1 MYQGLI
7 LVLALMLSATSTL
20 AQNVSEKTQFQILT
34 STGLAL
40 DNHGSEANNSRLFVE
55 KANKKQASQ
64 VWRLGKHSDGSRA
77 IISVLTEKS
86 VDNAGAPAGAHAEVL
101 QWDTQKDHQNEQW
114 IMKQLPNGLYTFT
127 SKTSGENLGFSET
140 PKSGMKVAQFPA
152 NANAP
157 NQQWQLV
164 KSALKVK
171 SIAYTST
178 NDWENPRVF
187 EINKE
192 PAHATFIPFATIE
205 EAKADPTYR
214 LPWLPTK
221 SSRIVMLNGK
231 WKFNW
236 VKEPRLRPV
245 NFYKPGYD
253 VSKWDEINVPSN
265 WEMEGYGTP
274 IYTNVTYPHANK
286 PPYILPQAGYTNEK
300 ERNPVGS
307 YRRDFTI
314 PGNWNGQEIFIHF
327 NGVYSAFYIWINGK
341 KVGYS
346 QGSCT
351 DAEFR
356 ITPYLK
362 KGNNTL
368 AVEVYR
374 WCDGSYLEDQDMF
387 RLSGIYRDVYLF
399 ATPKVR
405 LRDIYLTNKLTDDL
419 KQGTLNVKAKIH
431 NYGGDMKNSQ
441 LRITLKDDAGTAI
454 STMTSPIAVASK
466 NKESIVNLS
475 GSISNPA
482 LWTAETPNLYNV
494 DIELIGG
501 NGKTLEATTQRYG
514 FRKIEMKNSKIYINN
529 RPIFFKGSNRHDIHP
544 IYGKAVPVES
554 MLQDVLMFKQYNLNT
569 IRTSHY
575 PNDPR
580 MYAMFDYYGIYVMD
594 EANVECHANH
604 SLSDNPA
611 WKDAYCMRQIR
622 MVERDKNHPGIIFWS
637 MGNECGKGNNFR
649 EAYKAI
655 RAIDDRFIH
664 YEGMNE
670 AADIYSEMYP
680 SIKHMEDI
688 EKNSDNRPYFL
699 CEYEHAMG
707 NAMGNMKEY
716 WNLIESS
723 RKMIGGCVWDWVDQ
737 AIVMKGQPKDHYFFG
752 GSFGDRP
759 NDFDFCCNGIVT
771 ADRSITPKLLQVKHI
786 YQYLKFASAAGGAIE
801 IANCYGFLNLNNF
814 GLRYNILKNG
824 EIVKTGTFDL
834 PNCNPGDK
842 ATVKIPG
849 YSEAKSGEG
858 EYFVNVEAFLKEKAI
873 WADAGHI
880 VANAQLAYTEAP
892 AYKPAPKP
900 TPEKCKQRFNIVND
914 NHNNVF
920 FRTSETT
927 VCFDRSNGQL
937 VMLSYNG
944 NNMLSGRDGFNF
956 NFYRSI
962 NNDRREYPT
971 HSRKLTNFEYHEGD
985 NGIVKVNVSYTDV
998 INNLEVPSTM
1008 VYCLNPD
1015 DGSINIKAN
1024 FDINKDYNWPRI
1036 GLQIALSKHLENVEW
1051 YGRGPMENYP
1061 DRKDCAFIG
1070 RYQNTVDGMAEKYVR
1085 AESMGERCDVRWV
1098 DFTNSKYGIR
1108 IASINA
1114 PFLFSALHYTDRDLW
1129 DVVYGHDLPS
1139 IRKDEIYLCLDAAM
1153 RGLGNQSCGPA
1164 PLAKYEMERGKTY
1177 TLEFSINPIKK
1188 Q

>member
-1 MYQGLI
+1 MHQRLFI
-7 LVLALMLSATSTL
+7 VLALLLTTAVIQ
-20 AQNVSEKTQFQILT
+20 AQDVSEKEQFQILT

-40 DNHGSEANNSRLFVE
+40 DNHGNEANNSRLFVE
-55 KANKKQASQ
+55 KPDKKQASQ
-64 VWRLGKHSDGSRA
+64 VWRLGKHSDGTRA
-77 IISVLTEKS
+77 IISVLTGKS
-86 VDNAGAPAGAHAEVL
+86 VDNAGAQPGTHAEVL
-101 QWDTQKDHQNEQW
+101 QWDTQMNHQNEQW
-114 IMKQLPNGLYTFT
+114 TMTRLANGLYTFT
-127 SKTSGENLGFSET
+127 SKTSGENLGFRET
-140 PKSGMKVAQFPA
+140 PENGMKVAQFPA
-152 NANAP
+152 NANDP
-157 NQQWQLV
+157 NQQWRLV
-164 KSALKVK
+164 KSPLKIK
-171 SIAYTST
+171 STTYTSK
-178 NDWENPRVF
+178 NDWENPQIF

-192 PAHATFIPFATIE
+192 PAHASFIPFASID

-221 SSRIVMLNGK
+221 SSRILLLNGK
-231 WKFNW
+231 WKFHW
-236 VKEPRLRPV
+236 VKEPKARPMD
-245 NFYKPGYD
+245 FFKPSYD

-286 PPYILPQAGYTNEK
+286 PPFILPQAGYTNEK
-300 ERNPVGS
+300 ETNPVGS
-307 YRRDFTI
+307 YRRNFTV
-314 PGNWNGQEIFIHF
+314 PQNWNGQEVFIHF

-356 ITPYLK
+356 ITPYIK

-431 NYGGDMKNSQ
+431 NYGGDMKGAK
-441 LRITLKDDAGTAI
+441 LRVTLKDDAGKTMDTFTSAI
-454 STMTSPIAVASK
+454 AAATK
-466 NKESIVNLS
+466 GKESIVNVS
-475 GSISNPA
+475 GTISNPA

-494 DIELIGG
+494 DIELLKE
-501 NGKTLEATTQRYG
+501 NGQALEATTQRYG

-529 RPIFFKGSNRHDIHP
+529 RPVFFKGADRHDIHP
-544 IYGKAVPVES
+544 LYGKAVPVES

-604 SLSDNPA
+604 SLSNNPA
-611 WKDAYCMRQIR
+611 WKDAYCMRQVR

-655 RAIDDRFIH
+655 KAIDDRFVH

-670 AADIYSEMYP
+670 VADIYSEMYP
-680 SIKHMEDI
+680 SIQHMEDI
-688 EKNSDNRPYFL
+688 EKNSDDRPYFL

-716 WNLIESS
+716 WDLIESS
-723 RKMIGGCVWDWVDQ
+723 RKMIGGCIWDWVDQ
-737 AIVMKGQPKDHYFFG
+737 AIVMKGQPKNHYFFG

-771 ADRSITPKLLQVKHI
+771 ADRSVTPKLLQVKHI
-786 YQYLKFASAAGGAIE
+786 YQYLKFAAATGGAIE

-814 GLRYNILKNG
+814 GLRYAILKNG
-824 EIVKTGTFDL
+824 EKVKEGTLNL
-834 PNCNPGDK
+834 PDCAPGNK
-842 ATVKIPG
+842 VTVSLPG
-849 YSEAKSGEG
+849 YAEAKSGEG
-858 EYFVNVEAFLKEKAI
+858 EYFVNVEAFLKEKTI
-873 WADAGHI
+873 WADAGHT
-880 VANAQLAYTEAP
+880 VANAQLAYAGTP
-892 AYKPAPKP
+892 AYVASPKP
-900 TPEKCKQRFNIVND
+900 TPEKCKQRFNIVDD
-914 NHNNVF
+914 NHNNLF
-920 FRTSETT
+920 FRTPETT
-927 VCFDRSNGQL
+927 ICFDRTNGQL

-944 NNMLSGRDGFNF
+944 NNMLSGRDGFKY

-962 NNDRREYPT
+962 NNDRREYPDHT
-971 HSRKLTNFEYHEGD
+971 RKTTGFEYVEEES
-985 NGIVKVNVSYTDV
+985 GIVEIKVSSTDF
-998 INNLEVPSTM
+998 IDKQEVPNTII
-1008 VYCLNPD
+1008 YRLNPD
-1015 DGSINIKAN
+1015 DGSIDIKAS
-1024 FDINKDYNWPRI
+1024 FDIHKDYNWPRI
-1036 GLQIALSKHLENVEW
+1036 GLQVALNKNLENVEW
-1051 YGRGPMENYP
+1051 YGRGLMENYP

-1085 AESMGERCDVRWV
+1085 AESMGERCDVRWAS
-1098 DFTNSKYGIR
+1098 FTNGKCGIR
-1108 IASINA
+1108 IESTAT
-1114 PFLFSALHYTDRDLW
+1114 PFLFSAQHYTDRDLW
-1129 DVVYGHDLPS
+1129 NVVYGHDLPS
-1139 IRKDEIYLCLDAAM
+1139 IRKDEVILCLDTAM

-1177 TLEFSINPIKK
+1177 TLSFSINPIR
-1188 Q
+1188 